1 MKDLEMRG
9 AEQKVWRGRRGE
21 KSVGRMVS
29 KAVRGAKLLAFELR
43 IHPIAEPEGAKS
55 GA

>member
-21 KSVGRMVS
+21 KSVGLIVAV
-29 KAVRGAKLLAFELR
+29 AVRGQNC
-43 IHPIAEPEGAKS
+43 
-55 GA
+55 